1 VHFKDCHPEIA
12 NRARIEGWDYFEAVR
27 HGIFC
32 ELGEG
37 YVDFPAV
44 IASLR
49 DSGYCGWIVVEQDI
63 LPGMGTPRESALRN
77 RDYLKTIGI

>member
-1 VHFKDCHPEIA
+1 
-12 NRARIEGWDYFEAVR
+12 VR
-27 HGIFC
+27 RGIFC
-32 ELGEG
+32 ELGRG
-37 YVDFPAV
+37 YVDFPAI

-49 DSGYCGWIVVEQDI
+49 DNGYRGWIVVEQDI